1 MVAFHEFTRLYYIT
15 SGCHCLHTSVP
26 LVFFYLHLRE
36 TTTKTLTLSFFF
48 FFFFLQ
54 LKGLISNLWI
64 PNHQTLTDFRTLV
77 LHLTTTNQYHT
88 YCFRGNFK
96 WLKNRILQLTGVTG
110 GRGAP
115 HFPRLQT
122 TLNPK
127 FTFPHL
133 GQVQSPSFR
142 EAGIGKHDNFKQL
155 NWKRQITW

>member
-1 MVAFHEFTRLYYIT
+1 MVAFSWIYSFILYY
-15 SGCHCLHTSVP
+15 LW
-26 LVFFYLHLRE
+26 
-36 TTTKTLTLSFFF
+36 LSLSTHISPFGVLLPTFKRNNNQDPNPFIF

-96 WLKNRILQLTGVTG
+96 WLINRILQLTGVTG